1 LANESQTTSQSS
13 LASSLSPPPLPPLRP
28 EAEAAGAEAAEA
40 AGYCVARDSVD
51 LKPNSNFSNL
61 EKLGAR
67 NNQQDKK
74 VGNMYDSLD
83 NVPCVYEMERD
94 TKPGKEMSK
103 C

>member
-28 EAEAAGAEAAEA
+28 EAAGAEAAEA

-83 NVPCVYEMERD
+83 KVPCVYEMERD